1 MRNTLQ
7 INKKKLLPVIAGLLF
22 VGLCLKSVTEAKP
35 TSILNQDFSKDI
47 AVYATNT
54 INLEQ
59 SNVEDLNVDKTRETV
74 TNAEVISTD
83 DQIKIDKIR
92 NYLGSRNAPLAE
104 YAEEFVKAAN
114 HYGIDYRLVASIS
127 VIESSGGIH
136 CFRTYN
142 AWGWGKMNFSSFTE
156 GIWTVSKGLS
166 SYYASG
172 LDTPQEIA
180 YRYCPPSAVDWA
192 RKVNYVM
199 SVIEN
204 S

>member
-22 VGLCLKSVTEAKP
+22 VGLCLKSVAEAKP

-54 INLEQ
+54 VNLEQ

-114 HYGIDYRLVASIS
+114 HYGIDYRLVAAISI
-127 VIESSGGIH
+127 IESSGGIH

-172 LDTPQEIA
+172 LDTPSEIA